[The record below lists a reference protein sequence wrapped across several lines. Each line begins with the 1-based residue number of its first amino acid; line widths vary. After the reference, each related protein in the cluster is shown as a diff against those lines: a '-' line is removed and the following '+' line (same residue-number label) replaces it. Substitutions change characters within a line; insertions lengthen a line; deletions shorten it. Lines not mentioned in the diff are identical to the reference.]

1 MACNAGPDIIEDGLV
16 LCLDAGNNNS
26 YPKSGTTWSDL
37 AGSNN
42 GTLTNMDS
50 SNFSNDGAG
59 SLTFDGTDAYIS
71 SIGNLSTFTF
81 IQNSAEFS
89 ISAWVFPFVVN
100 QFNPIIGNTTGS
112 AEKGWFIRIDDDATV
127 RMAARRG
134 VVGQSVF
141 GIKTSNTLQANQWVH
156 LFGTGDGSL
165 VKLYINSN
173 RVSVVT
179 ELQGENVG
187 TLSTGDSTRV
197 TAIGINPV
205 NTPQAFNGRISLTQI
220 YNRALTPDE
229 IRQNYQATVGRFT

>member
-89 ISAWVFPFVVN
+89 ISAWVFP
-100 QFNPIIGNTTGS
+100 S
-112 AEKGWFIRIDDDATV
+112 AKSNLFSFIKCAGWIFILR
-127 RMAARRG
+127 
-134 VVGQSVF
+134 
-141 GIKTSNTLQANQWVH
+141 
-156 LFGTGDGSL
+156 
-165 VKLYINSN
+165 
-173 RVSVVT
+173 
-179 ELQGENVG
+179 
-187 TLSTGDSTRV
+187 
-197 TAIGINPV
+197 
-205 NTPQAFNGRISLTQI
+205 
-220 YNRALTPDE
+220 
-229 IRQNYQATVGRFT
+229 